1 MKLINFNQKPTL
13 IEPYEF
19 GQDVNRENCVNF
31 LILSYGVSRG
41 NFVIQKVFF
50 VMNEKKFDFPYKQVI
65 KDFYENG
72 GYDTFTEEEQQIFQ
86 KAFRGVSA
94 HMEKYIEMEIE
105 DEIRDE
111 INGLCDRPERE
122 GELVFNS
129 ALNFFN
135 FDAINSVL
143 EFNKTAKEFNEKFES
158 SLN

>member
-1 MKLINFNQKPTL
+1 MELIDFNQKPTS
-13 IEPYEF
+13 IAPYEF
-19 GQDVNRENCVNF
+19 GQDVNRENFVNF
-31 LILSYGVSRG
+31 LILSYAVSRG

-50 VMNEKKFDFPYKQVI
+50 VMYEKKFNFPYKQVI
-65 KDFYENG
+65 QDFYESG
-72 GYDTFTEEEQQIFQ
+72 GYDAFTEEEQQIFQ

-111 INGLCDRPERE
+111 IDGLCDRPESERE
-122 GELVFNS
+122 IIFNS

-135 FDAINSVL
+135 FDSINSVL
-143 EFNKTAKEFNEKFES
+143 EFNKIAKEFNGRTES